1 MRYRIKD
8 LHALATPP
16 AGEVTVCGWIKSA
29 RHSKGDSF
37 IALADGSCFADFQLV
52 CPVTLPHFA
61 DTVQL
66 LGTGCAVTA
75 AGKVV
80 KSQGKGQKYELL
92 VSSLDCTGGVEPD
105 YPLQKKRHSFEYL
118 REIAH
123 LRMRTNTF
131 GAVMR
136 VRNAAARS
144 IHNFFQERGFIWLH
158 SPLIT
163 ASDCEGAGEMFQVTT
178 LNLADVPKDS
188 SGNVDYSQDFF
199 GKKSHLTVSGQLE
212 GEIAAHALSNIY
224 TFGPTFRAENS
235 HTSRHLSEFWMVEPE
250 MAFCDLEL
258 NMEVAESFLKQ
269 LFIDVMHSVP
279 DDMDFFGTMI
289 DKSIPE
295 IMQQVIDSPFVRL
308 TYSEAIAVL
317 EKSGVDFKYPVSW
330 GIDLQSEHE
339 RYITEEYCK
348 CPVIVT
354 DYPKEIKAFYMKQN
368 ADDKTVRAMDV
379 LVPRVGEIIGG
390 SERESDYS
398 RLLNRITALGLNP
411 ADYWWYLDL
420 RRYGSVPHSG
430 FGLGFERIVQFMT
443 GMKNIRDVIPF
454 SRTPGNADF

>member
-1 MRYRIKD
+1 MHLKIKEI
-8 LHALATPP
+8 LALENPP
-16 AGEVTVCGWIKSA
+16 TEKITIKGWIKSA

-37 IALADGSCFADFQLV
+37 IALSDGSCFTDFQLV
-52 CPVTLPHFA
+52 CPSSLDDFA
-61 DTVQL
+61 ESVQT
-66 LGTGCAVTA
+66 LGTGCSLVAS
-75 AGKVV
+75 GKIVA
-80 KSQGKGQKYELL
+80 SQGKGQKFELL
-92 VSSLDCTGGVEPD
+92 VSDMTCTGRVEAD

-144 IHNFFQERGFIWLH
+144 IHNFFQDRGFIWLH
-158 SPLIT
+158 SPIIT

-178 LNLADVPKDS
+178 LDLENRPLNDAGS
-188 SGNVDYSQDFF
+188 TDYSQDFF

-250 MAFCDLEL
+250 MAFCDLEM
-258 NMEVAESFLKQ
+258 NMDVAESFLKQ
-269 LFIDVMHSVP
+269 LFTDVLDWVS
-279 DDMDFFGTMI
+279 DDMFFFGNMI
-289 DKSIPE
+289 DKTIPE
-295 IMQQVIDSPFVRL
+295 VMKQVIETPFARI
-308 TYSEAIAVL
+308 TYTEAIEVL
-317 EKSGVDFKYPVSW
+317 EKSGKDFKYPVKW

-339 RYITEEYCK
+339 RYLTEEYSK
-348 CPVIVT
+348 GPVIVT
-354 DYPKEIKAFYMKQN
+354 DYPKAIKAFYMKQN
-368 ADDKTVRAMDV
+368 DDSKTVRAMDV

-390 SERESDYS
+390 SEREND
-398 RLLNRITALGLNP
+398 LAKLTARINELGLVP
-411 ADYWWYLDL
+411 EDYWWYLDL

-430 FGLGFERIVQFMT
+430 FGLGFERIIQFMT